1 MTIVSNKQKREIY
14 KKAFGKEYDNKNRKQ
29 SPLPLDIA
37 YKVAINKLK
46 KERG

>member
-1 MTIVSNKQKREIY
+1 MNIVSNKQKREIY

-29 SPLPLDIA
+29 SPLPIDIA

-46 KERG
+46 KGD